1 MGAASSKT
9 EETGR
14 ADKFL
19 SAEEL
24 IAAYDALSAADKF
37 KLDRSE
43 GVRRGGTTFKRG
55 ELLHKAMCG
64 AIFGDRRCPR
74 EVAVAAFLV
83 QTMRSI
89 ASHERE
95 RLARNTPLHEVPR
108 EGEAAPAA
116 TAVSKAVDAMVVTE
130 TERATRSKDTVETI
144 LALFADD
151 EVAQFIL
158 LGWIENCRGEALRE
172 LTGLS
177 QSDLDY
183 KIRCIRSK
191 MRKHYPNGWTP

>member
-1 MGAASSKT
+1 MGAASGKT
-9 EETGR
+9 EATGA

-24 IAAYDALSAADKF
+24 IAAYDALSATDKL
-37 KLDRSE
+37 KLDRIE
-43 GVRRGGTTFKRG
+43 GIRRGGTGFKRG

-74 EVAVAAFLV
+74 DVAVVAFLA

-116 TAVSKAVDAMVVTE
+116 TAVSKAVDVMAVVE
-130 TERATRSKDTVETI
+130 MERTTRSKDTVETI

-151 EVAQFIL
+151 ETAQLIL
-158 LGWIENCRGEALRE
+158 LGWIDNCRGETLRE
-172 LTGLS
+172 LTGLN
-177 QSDLDY
+177 QSELDY